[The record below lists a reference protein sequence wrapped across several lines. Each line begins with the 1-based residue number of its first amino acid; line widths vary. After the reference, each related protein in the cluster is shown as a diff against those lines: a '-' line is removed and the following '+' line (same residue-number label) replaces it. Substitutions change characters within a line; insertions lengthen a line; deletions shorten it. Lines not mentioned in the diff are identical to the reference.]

1 MVLSMQSSS
10 WPIILQIAELKHEMH
25 MVNFLS
31 KAANGSAPSQGKAA
45 GAQAAPQKEVPDSDK
60 YL

>member
-1 MVLSMQSSS
+1 MAGLTCAAVA
-10 WPIILQIAELKHEMH
+10 LQIAELKHETA
-25 MVNFLS
+25 MVKFLS
-31 KAANGSAPSQGKAA
+31 KAASGSAPSQGKAA

>member
-1 MVLSMQSSS
+1 MSVLTRSCS
-10 WPIILQIAELKHEMH
+10 IVLQIAELKHETQL
-25 MVNFLS
+25 VKFLS

-45 GAQAAPQKEVPDSDK
+45 GAQAPQKEVPDSDK